1 MAYCNSVFLL
11 SVPPCF
17 CYCQS
22 LLYSVEYEYSLT
34 EYKFRVNADKNI
46 HQAYILREQIL
57 TNTFSPALHI
67 FHISKYFKV
76 FQSIRKQIC
85 SASHL
90 FSIPNV
96 FFRSPDKTAPHIPNQ
111 MIFYRYCLPF
121 FVHIAQLNFRN
132 FFLKKRILLSFTY
145 IAHAIEPWKRLVC
158 PQPADVHEQ
167 GPEKKLPHEWCQW
180 GERLN
185 RFETDINF
193 LPIEGEEEEDS
204 KDEDDDE
211 NPRRRAVRRWE
222 SLQNI
227 WKSITHHL
235 GGQKTGVN

>member
-132 FFLKKRILLSFTY
+132 FFLKNVFCSALRILHTQLN
-145 IAHAIEPWKRLVC
+145 
-158 PQPADVHEQ
+158 
-167 GPEKKLPHEWCQW
+167 PEKDLFAPSLPMSMSKGRRKSFLMNDVSEVRDWIDLKLISTFFQSRVRRKKTQRTKTTMKIHDVV
-180 GERLN
+180 L
-185 RFETDINF
+185 
-193 LPIEGEEEEDS
+193 LEGENHC
-204 KDEDDDE
+204 KTFE
-211 NPRRRAVRRWE
+211 N
-222 SLQNI
+222 L
-227 WKSITHHL
+227 
-235 GGQKTGVN
+235 